1 MAEIRIISTRF
12 KQIRKYKDE
21 KITTLLGLIVVG
33 GVKLQILGKVP
44 QFYLIIIRELPKNN
58 HSVLK
63 NLDILP

>member
-33 GVKLQILGKVP
+33 GVKLQILGKIP
-44 QFYLIIIRELPKNN
+44 QFYLIIMRELPK
-58 HSVLK
+58 SKPSILK
-63 NLDILP
+63 NLDILL

>member
-33 GVKLQILGKVP
+33 GVKVRKNTSILFNYCKR
-44 QFYLIIIRELPKNN
+44 II
-58 HSVLK
+58 
-63 NLDILP
+63 